1 MTHRCS
7 VWFQPVDSSSKQTRL
22 FAATCAATI
31 ARAALDEATICFM
44 PDLNSGQAGKLRDEV
59 VKL

>member
-7 VWFQPVDSSSKQTRL
+7 VWFQPVDSSSKQACL
-22 FAATCAATI
+22 FAASI
-31 ARAALDEATICFM
+31 ARAALDETTICFV
-44 PDLNSGQAGKLRDEV
+44 PGLNSGQAGKLRDEV